1 LAVLH
6 FGGMRPMFCLVF
18 PARIGRTMPSTL
30 VNTPRAFVRIAAALA
45 LKLPIYAYRYSLS
58 MLIGRQCRHLPTCSE
73 YAIDAIDRN
82 GPWRGFWL
90 ALSRISRCRPGGSS
104 GFDPAPDIRA
114 ERYPLWACWRYGRW
128 RTGDATGKREP

>member
-1 LAVLH
+1 MDDGKDGALA
-6 FGGMRPMFCLVF
+6 
-18 PARIGRTMPSTL
+18 
-30 VNTPRAFVRIAAALA
+30 RAAGVA

-90 ALSRISRCRPGGSS
+90 GVSRFARCRPGGSS
-104 GFDPAPDIRA
+104 GFDPAPDIRG
-114 ERYPLWACWRYGRW
+114 EHHPLWAPWRYGRW
-128 RTGDATGKREP
+128 RSSNVRPE